1 MPKKA
6 KTILVVDD
14 SPVMQRLTEKS
25 LRNNHFTVYSAYNGA
40 ECLSE
45 AKNRLPDIILMD
57 VILPDSNGKDI
68 VRKLKSDPETAG
80 IPVVFTTNTLS
91 LEADDGS
98 QLFEVDGRKYR
109 AFAKP
114 LHYRKL
120 LSAIRKEINRSIHGG
135 ELPNKGGQVST

>member
-1 MPKKA
+1 MTKKE

-14 SPVMQRLTEKS
+14 SPVMQKLTEKT
-25 LRNNHFTVYSAYNGA
+25 LKNNNFTVYAAYSGE

-45 AKNRLPDIILMD
+45 AKSKLPDIILMD
-57 VILPDSNGKDI
+57 VILPDSNGKEIVEKLRTDPDTKDI
-68 VRKLKSDPETAG
+68 P
-80 IPVVFTTNTLS
+80 IIFTTNTLS

-98 QLFEVDGRKYR
+98 QVFEVDGQEYR

-120 LSAIRKEINRSIHGG
+120 VSAIRKEINRSIHGG
-135 ELPNKGGQVST
+135 ELPPRK

>member
-14 SPVMQRLTEKS
+14 SPVMQRVTEK
-25 LRNNHFTVYSAYNGA
+25 LLNNNGFTVYSAYNGA
-40 ECLSE
+40 ECLRE
-45 AKNRLPDIILMD
+45 AKGKLPGIILMD

-68 VRKLKSDPETAG
+68 VRKLKSDPETKG
-80 IPVVFTTNTLS
+80 IPVIFTTNTLNLKS
-91 LEADDGS
+91 DDGN
-98 QLFEVDGRKYR
+98 QLFEVDGEQYR

-120 LSAIRKEINRSIHGG
+120 LSTIRKEINRKIHGG
-135 ELPNKGGQVST
+135 

>member
-1 MPKKA
+1 MPRKT

-14 SPVMQRLTEKS
+14 SPVMQKMTEKS
-25 LRNNHFTVYSAYNGA
+25 LRNNNFTVYSAYDGA
-40 ECLSE
+40 ECLAE
-45 AKNRLPDIILMD
+45 AKQRLPDLILMD

-68 VRKLKSDPETAG
+68 VQKLMSDPETAN
-80 IPVVFTTNTLS
+80 IPIVFTTNTLS

-98 QLFEVDGRKYR
+98 QLFEIDGRQYR

-120 LSAIRKEINRSIHGG
+120 LSTIHKEINRSVHGG
-135 ELPNKGGQVST
+135 KLPPKK